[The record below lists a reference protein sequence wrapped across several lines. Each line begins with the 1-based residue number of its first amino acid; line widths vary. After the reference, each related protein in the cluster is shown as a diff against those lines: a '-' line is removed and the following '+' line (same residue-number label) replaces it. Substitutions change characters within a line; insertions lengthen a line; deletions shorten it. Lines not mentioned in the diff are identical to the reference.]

1 MRAVMVG
8 AGGVGG
14 YIGMRLAAAGND
26 VAWLAR
32 GATLSALRERGIV
45 LESPQGEM
53 RLPPQRASD
62 DAASLGIADA
72 VIVSVKLY
80 DLPSVAPRLRP
91 LLGNDTAILPLENG
105 VDAHAILAEALPGVS
120 PLLGTVSIKS
130 SRTAPGRIAAKSEF
144 CRIRMGEADGKATA
158 RIERLASVLN
168 GCIGISAAIAPDM
181 EAELWRKFVMLA
193 SFSAVACL
201 ARATIGQ
208 VLANAEAK
216 ELVARAAEEA
226 ASVGRA
232 RGVSLPADIRAAI
245 FAQVEHMPRD
255 GRPSM
260 LEDLEAGRP
269 LELDYLSGA
278 VVRLGRAAGVPTP
291 IHEIAYRLLA
301 MHAEGTRAG

>member
-14 YIGMRLAAAGND
+14 YIGVRMAAAGHD

-32 GATLSALRERGIV
+32 GETLAALRERGIV
-45 LESPQGEM
+45 LESPQGEA

-62 DAASLGIADA
+62 DPAALGIADA

-80 DLPSVAPRLRP
+80 DLPAAAPRLRP
-91 LLGNDTAILPLENG
+91 LLGNDTAVLPLENG
-105 VDAHAILAEALPGVS
+105 VDAHTILAEALPGTA

-144 CRIRMGEADGKATA
+144 CRIRMGEADGKSTA
-158 RIERLASVLN
+158 RIERLAAALN
-168 GCIGISAAIAPDM
+168 GCAGISAEIAPDM
-181 EAELWRKFVMLA
+181 EAALWRKFVMLA

-201 ARATIGQ
+201 SRASIGQ
-208 VLANAEAK
+208 VLADAQAK
-216 ELVARAAEEA
+216 DLMLRATEEA
-226 ASVGRA
+226 AAVGRA
-232 RGVSLPADIRAAI
+232 RGVSLPADIHGAI

-291 IHEIAYRLLA
+291 IHDFAYRALA
-301 MHAEGTRAG
+301 MHAAGARKA